1 MGSGLDG
8 GSKARH
14 RFGTMLPEWLE
25 KILILQDRDAKKT
38 RIETQIRHIPKEVS
52 ACEEKITQLETNLE
66 LARKTVQ
73 DLELKRKG
81 LESEI
86 AADEDHLGRY
96 KNQQLQVKKNDEYKA
111 LTHEIEGM
119 EAKILDLEEAEIQVL
134 LDLDVE
140 KANLSKKQEEIK
152 GEVAYQQN
160 LIKKLGER
168 EINLKKDLEE
178 AEAEV
183 DKARSESSEKYL
195 KPYDRL
201 AKTLKPP
208 VVVPLRDQKCGGC
221 HLKVSS
227 GVDSEVRAKDENIT
241 CDNCRRL
248 LYWEA

>member
-8 GSKARH
+8 GNKPGH

-25 KILILQDRDAKKT
+25 KILILQDRDTRKA

-52 ACEEKITQLETNLE
+52 VCEEKIAQLESNLE
-66 LARKTVQ
+66 LARRLVQ
-73 DLELKRKG
+73 DLEVKRKG

-86 AADEDHLGRY
+86 AAEENHLNRY
-96 KNQQLQVKKNDEYKA
+96 RNQQLQVKKNDEYKA
-111 LTHEIEGM
+111 LTHEIEGV
-119 EAKILDLEEAEIQVL
+119 EAKISNLEEAEIQVL
-134 LDLDVE
+134 LDLDEE
-140 KANLSKKQEEIK
+140 KENLEKKDSEFKE
-152 GEVAYQQN
+152 EVAYQQN

-168 EINLKKDLEE
+168 EINLKKDLAE

-183 DKARSESSEKYL
+183 EKARSESSEKYL

-208 VVVPLRDQKCGGC
+208 VVVPLRNQKCGGC

-227 GVDSEVRAKDENIT
+227 GVDSEVRAKGENIT
-241 CDNCRRL
+241 CDNCGRL